1 MKCLL
6 LLLLPSFSASFFR
19 TTPNLASTPSWSF
32 LSPLSCKWP
41 EESENSLRCVQ
52 FLLEPQL
59 FQACY
64 VDPSTICDTLLE
76 AGICASA
83 SIVPI
88 DDKYFLTDDSFD
100 VTGRTR
106 PHASQAVVVELMCD
120 RYITTATIISLLA
133 GYLFCEIDVLQK
145 LISIRDIDIN
155 SNTAT
160 SANNNI
166 SSLATIDHLDI
177 FIAHHEYAI
186 FGDGRHST
194 TRLCL
199 AALRRTAVTKALLML
214 DAEKRRSLG
223 TIFDIGAGT
232 GILGIAAIK
241 HGFGPVYAV
250 EIDNDARQVIAENC
264 HSNGIIAINCDDL
277 CKEQQLREGS
287 LERTTVLVSKNL
299 PRITK
304 TADVIVSNIPSNTI
318 LKLAPGIVEHI
329 RSQNKAALL
338 LVAGFPSSES
348 DIVRHAFEV
357 RGATF
362 LPNET
367 LYEAG
372 WVLLSFSVGTDKC
385 FQ

>member
-1 MKCLL
+1 MQRK
-6 LLLLPSFSASFFR
+6 
-19 TTPNLASTPSWSF
+19 
-32 LSPLSCKWP
+32 K
-41 EESENSLRCVQ
+41 
-52 FLLEPQL
+52 
-59 FQACY
+59 
-64 VDPSTICDTLLE
+64 
-76 AGICASA
+76 
-83 SIVPI
+83 
-88 DDKYFLTDDSFD
+88 K
-100 VTGRTR
+100 
-106 PHASQAVVVELMCD
+106 
-120 RYITTATIISLLA
+120 
-133 GYLFCEIDVLQK
+133 
-145 LISIRDIDIN
+145 
-155 SNTAT
+155 
-160 SANNNI
+160 
-166 SSLATIDHLDI
+166 
-177 FIAHHEYAI
+177 
-186 FGDGRHST
+186 
-194 TRLCL
+194 
-199 AALRRTAVTKALLML
+199 
-214 DAEKRRSLG
+214 SLG

-264 HSNGIIAINCDDL
+264 HRNGIVAINCDDL

-348 DIVRHAFEV
+348 SDIVRHAFEV

-362 LPNET
+362 LPSET

-372 WVLLSFSVGTDKC
+372 WVLLSFSVGTDRC